1 LRAPVNRYP
10 SRVCNRLDSR
20 ENARMQD
27 AFGIV
32 LVVVVVLAA
41 IVAIATL
48 AGFGRA
54 YDQIGR
60 GGMSLRDGS
69 DRPVNETTPAMAVA
83 ERDEEIRQMLEARNA
98 RRLRQGREPLDVEA
112 EMAALAARPTIDPG
126 LAREVRDLV
135 IARNARRAR
144 QGKEPLDVDAEVERR
159 LRDLAES

>member
-1 LRAPVNRYP
+1 LRARVNRYP
-10 SRVCNRLDSR
+10 SRVSNRRDSR

-32 LVVVVVLAA
+32 LVVVVVLAS

-48 AGFGRA
+48 VGSRGA
-54 YDQIGR
+54 YDHIGR

-112 EMAALAARPTIDPG
+112 EMAALARPAIDPG

-159 LRDLAES
+159 LRDLADG

>member
-1 LRAPVNRYP
+1 
-10 SRVCNRLDSR
+10 
-20 ENARMQD
+20 MQD

-41 IVAIATL
+41 IVAVATL
-48 AGFGRA
+48 VGSPGL

-69 DRPVNETTPAMAVA
+69 DRPVGETTTPAMAAA

-98 RRLRQGREPLDVEA
+98 RRLRQGREPLDVET
-112 EMAALAARPTIDPG
+112 EMAALARPAIDPG

-135 IARNARRAR
+135 VARNARRAR
-144 QGKEPLDVDAEVERR
+144 QGKEPLDVEAEVERR